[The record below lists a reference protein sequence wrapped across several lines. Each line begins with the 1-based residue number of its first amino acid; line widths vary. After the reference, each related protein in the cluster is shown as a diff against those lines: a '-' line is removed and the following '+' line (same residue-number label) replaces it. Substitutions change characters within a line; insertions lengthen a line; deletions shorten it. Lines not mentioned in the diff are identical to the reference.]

1 MCTFTGIDIFR
12 WLLTGIS
19 LILTVVGVI
28 KHAKH
33 EYDKSITIFAIS
45 IAINI
50 INLIIGNLAI

>member
-12 WLLTGIS
+12 LVLIGIS
-19 LILTVVGVI
+19 LILTTVGII

-33 EYDKSITIFAIS
+33 EYNKAMTFFAIA

-50 INLIIGNLAI
+50 VNLIIVKLAI